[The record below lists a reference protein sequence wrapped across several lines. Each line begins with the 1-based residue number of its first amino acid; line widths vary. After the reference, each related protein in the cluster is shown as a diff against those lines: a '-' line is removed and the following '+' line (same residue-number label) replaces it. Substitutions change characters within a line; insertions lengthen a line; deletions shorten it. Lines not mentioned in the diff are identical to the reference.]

1 VAVCSIVTADNKASH
16 ATTDGATE
24 EVADGTT
31 KEYDGSTSDS
41 DDEFPAKFSQLELL
55 FSDLSTDHGRLDLFQ
70 KVS

>member
-1 VAVCSIVTADNKASH
+1 VTADNKASH

-31 KEYDGSTSDS
+31 KENVEYDGSTSDS

-70 KVS
+70 KVR